1 MIEKL
6 RQFLETSGMSQNKAA
21 DRMGVSRSAL
31 SGYLN
36 GKYDGDIAGM
46 DKKAALFLEQ
56 EGDRA
61 ELKKL
66 DIPYVETGT
75 AKKMKGWLGLAA
87 WLGQLGIVY
96 GGAGLGKTT
105 VLKQYAAT
113 NPLALL
119 IEPDTGYTAKVLL
132 QEICHALDLSERGN
146 IHELTEQIIN
156 CLKRD
161 KKSRSPRDA
170 HRILL
175 IDEAEQLPTRALESL
190 RRIHDKSGVAVAL
203 VGMPKLLLNLKGPNS
218 EFKQLF
224 SRVSVKMELGEMLP
238 ETDLKQIAAAVLKTN
253 DEAVLQKV
261 VKTAK
266 GNARKLSKLLLIVD
280 YLLQVNPDVD
290 LDDDVIEH
298 AETYLIH

>member
-146 IHELTEQIIN
+146 IHELTERIIN

-175 IDEAEQLPTRALESL
+175 T
-190 RRIHDKSGVAVAL
+190 
-203 VGMPKLLLNLKGPNS
+203 
-218 EFKQLF
+218 
-224 SRVSVKMELGEMLP
+224 GEP
-238 ETDLKQIAAAVLKTN
+238 AADT
-253 DEAVLQKV
+253 
-261 VKTAK
+261 
-266 GNARKLSKLLLIVD
+266 
-280 YLLQVNPDVD
+280 
-290 LDDDVIEH
+290 
-298 AETYLIH
+298 

>member
-1 MIEKL
+1 M
-6 RQFLETSGMSQNKAA
+6 
-21 DRMGVSRSAL
+21 
-31 SGYLN
+31 
-36 GKYDGDIAGM
+36 
-46 DKKAALFLEQ
+46 
-56 EGDRA
+56 
-61 ELKKL
+61 
-66 DIPYVETGT
+66 
-75 AKKMKGWLGLAA
+75 
-87 WLGQLGIVY
+87 
-96 GGAGLGKTT
+96 
-105 VLKQYAAT
+105 
-113 NPLALL
+113 
-119 IEPDTGYTAKVLL
+119 

-146 IHELTEQIIN
+146 IHELTERIIN

>member
-1 MIEKL
+1 MIEQL

-105 VLKQYAAT
+105 VLKQYAAA

-132 QEICHALDLSERGN
+132 QEICHALDLNGRGN
-146 IHELTEQIIN
+146 IHELTERV
-156 CLKRD
+156 C
-161 KKSRSPRDA
+161 PHPA
-170 HRILL
+170 
-175 IDEAEQLPTRALESL
+175 PT
-190 RRIHDKSGVAVAL
+190 V
-203 VGMPKLLLNLKGPNS
+203 
-218 EFKQLF
+218 
-224 SRVSVKMELGEMLP
+224 
-238 ETDLKQIAAAVLKTN
+238 TDTP
-253 DEAVLQKV
+253 
-261 VKTAK
+261 
-266 GNARKLSKLLLIVD
+266 S
-280 YLLQVNPDVD
+280 
-290 LDDDVIEH
+290 
-298 AETYLIH
+298 

>member
-21 DRMGVSRSAL
+21 ARMGVSRSAL

-146 IHELTEQIIN
+146 IHELTERIIN

-161 KKSRSPRDA
+161 KKS
-170 HRILL
+170 
-175 IDEAEQLPTRALESL
+175 RALESL

>member
-1 MIEKL
+1 MIEQL

-105 VLKQYAAT
+105 VLKQYAAA

-132 QEICHALDLSERGN
+132 QEICHALDLSGRGN
-146 IHELTEQIIN
+146 IHELTERVTKTVAAN
-156 CLKRD
+156 KR
-161 KKSRSPRDA
+161 
-170 HRILL
+170 
-175 IDEAEQLPTRALESL
+175 
-190 RRIHDKSGVAVAL
+190 V
-203 VGMPKLLLNLKGPNS
+203 
-218 EFKQLF
+218 
-224 SRVSVKMELGEMLP
+224 LP
-238 ETDLKQIAAAVLKTN
+238 ETSQLA
-253 DEAVLQKV
+253 
-261 VKTAK
+261 TA
-266 GNARKLSKLLLIVD
+266 LE
-280 YLLQVNPDVD
+280 LLQFLMVFVQEKHPKHLAAFVEV
-290 LDDDVIEH
+290 LEPFGVEV
-298 AETYLIH
+298 EKKFG

>member
-1 MIEKL
+1 MIEQL

-96 GGAGLGKTT
+96 GGAGLG
-105 VLKQYAAT
+105 
-113 NPLALL
+113 NPL
-119 IEPDTGYTAKVLL
+119 
-132 QEICHALDLSERGN
+132 R
-146 IHELTEQIIN
+146 
-156 CLKRD
+156 
-161 KKSRSPRDA
+161 
-170 HRILL
+170 
-175 IDEAEQLPTRALESL
+175 QLM
-190 RRIHDKSGVAVAL
+190 D
-203 VGMPKLLLNLKGPNS
+203 
-218 EFKQLF
+218 
-224 SRVSVKMELGEMLP
+224 
-238 ETDLKQIAAAVLKTN
+238 IASAA
-253 DEAVLQKV
+253 
-261 VKTAK
+261 
-266 GNARKLSKLLLIVD
+266 
-280 YLLQVNPDVD
+280 
-290 LDDDVIEH
+290 
-298 AETYLIH
+298 

>member
-1 MIEKL
+1 MIEQL
-6 RQFLETSGMSQNKAA
+6 RQFLETSGMSQNKVA

-146 IHELTEQIIN
+146 IHELTERVIN
-156 CLKRD
+156 CLKGD

-224 SRVSVKMELGEMLP
+224 SRVSVKMELGEML
-238 ETDLKQIAAAVLKTN
+238 V
-253 DEAVLQKV
+253 
-261 VKTAK
+261 
-266 GNARKLSKLLLIVD
+266 S
-280 YLLQVNPDVD
+280 
-290 LDDDVIEH
+290 
-298 AETYLIH
+298 

>member
-1 MIEKL
+1 
-6 RQFLETSGMSQNKAA
+6 
-21 DRMGVSRSAL
+21 
-31 SGYLN
+31 
-36 GKYDGDIAGM
+36 
-46 DKKAALFLEQ
+46 
-56 EGDRA
+56 
-61 ELKKL
+61 
-66 DIPYVETGT
+66 
-75 AKKMKGWLGLAA
+75 MKGWLGLAA

-146 IHELTEQIIN
+146 IHELTERIIN

-238 ETDLKQIAAAVLKTN
+238 EADLKQIAAAVLKTN
-253 DEAVLQKV
+253 DEALLQKV

-266 GNARKLSKLLLIVD
+266 GNARKLSKLLLIMD

-290 LDDDVIEH
+290 LNDDVIEH